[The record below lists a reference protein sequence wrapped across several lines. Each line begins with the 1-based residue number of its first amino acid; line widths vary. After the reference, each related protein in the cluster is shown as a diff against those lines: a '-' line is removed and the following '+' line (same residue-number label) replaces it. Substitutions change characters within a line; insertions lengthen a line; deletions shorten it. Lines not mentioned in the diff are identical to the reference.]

1 METRAHYVAVGSFV
15 LAVVFLAFVAVL
27 WVGRV
32 ELGELGHGRFQLY
45 DIYFKGAVTGLS
57 EGSAVLYNGV
67 RVGRVAAIRLNPAN
81 VEEVRVTVEIDKNA
95 VIKTD
100 AVAELVANLLSGQSF
115 IQIRGG
121 TQAAPVLTAK
131 PGERYPVIASER
143 SALERVY
150 TRAPRLLDQLNDIAD
165 KLNALLD
172 RRNRQ
177 AVSDSLQNVQALTR
191 ILADRAKQLD
201 ALISGATDTVGMLHA
216 LLDHADRGLSG
227 PHGLEADAAR
237 TLGDFDKLA
246 KNLGD
251 TNRQI
256 QKMIAENRPGLR
268 DFSQRTLM
276 QVNALLAQTQQFV
289 AGLARLTSEI
299 EENPARFL
307 FGGNQR
313 DGYRP

>member
-15 LAVVFLAFVAVL
+15 VAVIFLAFVAVL

-32 ELGELGHGRFQLY
+32 ELGHGRFQLY

-67 RVGRVAAIRLNPAN
+67 RVGRVADIRLNPAN

-131 PGERYPVIASER
+131 EGERYPVIASER

-150 TRAPRLLDQLNDIAD
+150 TRAPRLLDRLNNIAD

-172 RRNRQ
+172 QKNQQ
-177 AVSDSLQNVQALTR
+177 AISDSLQNVRALTR

-201 ALISGATDTVGMLHA
+201 ALISGATDAVGTFHA

-237 TLGDFDKLA
+237 TLGDFDTLA

-256 QKMIAENRPGLR
+256 QRVIAENRPGLR

-276 QVNALLAQTQQFV
+276 QVNALIAQTQQFV
-289 AGLARLTSEI
+289 AGLSRLTREI

-307 FGGNQR
+307 LGGTQR